1 MGCLSSFWRC
11 PVLNWISTYEGQ
23 QQSHPHL
30 YCQQCL
36 SKHQCRLHGLY
47 RRALSISRPP
57 PHPTRTGTTIRTTFP
72 SPTALPRTDFLSPSF
87 DAASYLS
94 SLSDRHQ
101 TLEDLRQ
108 DLRDRSAAISTELLE
123 LVNANYT
130 SFLSLGSELKGGEER
145 VEDVR
150 VGLLGFRR
158 AIEEVK
164 GRVGDRGQEI
174 QGLNTELGGVRG
186 EIEKGR
192 RMLEL
197 SDRLELL
204 EGRLALDG
212 AEIDSDDS
220 EEDEDEDDSQIVGS
234 SATKLATL
242 ARDYTTV
249 QALADDIGRD
259 TPYVKKL
266 AERIAKCRTT
276 ILLDLG
282 TTIKAAKKAGASGQ
296 EKLLKLMAIY
306 AMLDAQKDAIKALK
320 GA

>member
-1 MGCLSSFWRC
+1 MSLQ
-11 PVLNWISTYEGQ
+11 PPMST
-23 QQSHPHL
+23 
-30 YCQQCL
+30 
-36 SKHQCRLHGLY
+36 
-47 RRALSISRPP
+47 SRPISS
-57 PHPTRTGTTIRTTFP
+57 RTFNLP
-72 SPTALPRTDFLSPSF
+72 SSSSSDSGGDDDPNNLPFPTALPRTDFLSPSF
-87 DAASYLS
+87 DAAAYLS

-130 SFLSLGSELKGGEER
+130 GGEER

-164 GRVGDRGQEI
+164 GRVGDRGREI
-174 QGLNTELGGVRG
+174 QGLNAELGGVRS
-186 EIEKGR
+186 EIETGR

-212 AEIDSDDS
+212 ANIDSDES
-220 EEDEDEDDSQIVGS
+220 EEDEDEGDDQIVGS
-234 SATKLATL
+234 SATKLAAL
-242 ARDYTTV
+242 AKDYSTIE
-249 QALADDIGRD
+249 AMADDIGRD

-266 AERIAKCRTT
+266 ADRIAKCRTT

-282 TTIKAAKKAGASGQ
+282 TTIKAAKKAGVSGQ
-296 EKLLKLMAIY
+296 DKLIKLMAVY
-306 AMLDAQKDAIKALK
+306 ATLDAQKDAIKALK
-320 GA
+320 SA

>member
-1 MGCLSSFWRC
+1 MS
-11 PVLNWISTYEGQ
+11 P
-23 QQSHPHL
+23 
-30 YCQQCL
+30 
-36 SKHQCRLHGLY
+36 
-47 RRALSISRPP
+47 SRPNSS
-57 PHPTRTGTTIRTTFP
+57 RRFNLP
-72 SPTALPRTDFLSPSF
+72 SSSSSDTDGDDDPNNLPFPTALPRSDFLSPSF

-94 SLSDRHQ
+94 SLSERHQ

-164 GRVGDRGQEI
+164 GRVGDRGREI
-174 QGLNTELGGVRG
+174 QGLSTELGGVRG
-186 EIEKGR
+186 EIETGR

-197 SDRLELL
+197 NDRLELL

-212 AEIDSDDS
+212 AEVDSDES
-220 EEDEDEDDSQIVGS
+220 EDDEDEEENQIVGS
-234 SATKLATL
+234 SATKLAAL
-242 ARDYTTV
+242 AKDYTTID
-249 QALADDIGRD
+249 AMADDIGRD
-259 TPYVKKL
+259 TSYVKKL
-266 AERIAKCRTT
+266 AERIAKCRAT
-276 ILLDLG
+276 ILLDVG
-282 TTIKAAKKAGASGQ
+282 TTIKAAKKAGPSGQ
-296 EKLLKLMAIY
+296 EKLIKLMAVCST
-306 AMLDAQKDAIKALK
+306 LDAQKEAIKALK